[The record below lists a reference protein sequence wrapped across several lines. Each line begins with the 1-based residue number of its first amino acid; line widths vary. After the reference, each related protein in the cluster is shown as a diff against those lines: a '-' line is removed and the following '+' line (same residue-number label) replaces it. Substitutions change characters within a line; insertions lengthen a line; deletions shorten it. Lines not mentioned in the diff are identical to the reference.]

1 MTHHP
6 SARLNTQIYSEAGDW
21 FVTCRSGPLDDAM
34 RRKFDAWLRQSPQ
47 HLSAYLELASIW
59 NEGAGLDL
67 QRRWDTEQLISQA
80 IADRSNVIALANADQ
95 AVRTTPTFRRVR
107 WLAASIGAIAVG
119 AAMVVWTLLL
129 REPTYATQIGEQ
141 RSFALADGS
150 TVELNSRSKVRVRYS
165 QAERALQLLEG
176 QALFRVAKDPSRP
189 FIVTADGTRVRAVG
203 TQFDV
208 NKRRGGTVVTVV
220 EGRVSVLTN
229 VVDARVD
236 LIDVEMSVPSMPRS
250 ADAGQA
256 DRNREA
262 SASILLTAGEQIT
275 VTDTTA
281 KEITRP
287 DVARALAWTQRQLVF
302 DAATLSEVAEE
313 FNRYNQRQLI
323 VQDPDLYEFHIS
335 GVFASTDPEALL
347 QFLRERAGV
356 RVVETDTAIYLMKER
371 SSTVT
376 KSVRN
381 RSTDE

>member
-1 MTHHP
+1 
-6 SARLNTQIYSEAGDW
+6 
-21 FVTCRSGPLDDAM
+21 
-34 RRKFDAWLRQSPQ
+34 
-47 HLSAYLELASIW
+47 
-59 NEGAGLDL
+59 
-67 QRRWDTEQLISQA
+67 
-80 IADRSNVIALANADQ
+80 
-95 AVRTTPTFRRVR
+95 
-107 WLAASIGAIAVG
+107 
-119 AAMVVWTLLL
+119 
-129 REPTYATQIGEQ
+129 
-141 RSFALADGS
+141 
-150 TVELNSRSKVRVRYS
+150 
-165 QAERALQLLEG
+165 
-176 QALFRVAKDPSRP
+176 
-189 FIVTADGTRVRAVG
+189 VRAVG

-229 VVDARVD
+229 VADARID
-236 LIDVEMSVPSMPRS
+236 PIDVELSMPQMPRS
-250 ADAGQA
+250 PDAGQA
-256 DRNREA
+256 DRNGEA
-262 SASILLTAGEQIT
+262 SVSILLTAGEQIT
-275 VTDTTA
+275 VTGTMA